1 MILVF
6 EAAQRHNL
14 NIVVIILLNPLL
26 PVMVSLADVNDLV
39 FIILVLV
46 IVFLLVIHDVT
57 DSGRVVGDVDDTGA
71 GVQVITAKQILTSED
86 VHHPI
91 PTGVKDGSR
100 AIKGNL
106 DKV

>member
-46 IVFLLVIHDVT
+46 IVFLFVIHDVT

-71 GVQVITAKQILTSED
+71 RVQVITAKQM
-86 VHHPI
+86 
-91 PTGVKDGSR
+91 K
-100 AIKGNL
+100 
-106 DKV
+106 